1 MWWIIHIFFWYYVM
15 KILYCIFDFCRRFI
29 IRVAY
34 TGNISLVSSVVS
46 WQNKVNRMKI
56 YLFSDILKA
65 KIHFYRSMLNFY
77 HFQTIFYTLP
87 SWTQPWTDV
96 HIDYNTALF
105 SETIWFKDWKPNYR
119 ASKVLSGFIC
129 CITHLSITIN
139 CEHLIEFTMY
149 SIQHYVKKFVSDS
162 RQVGGFLQVL
172 RFPPPIKLTATI

>member
-1 MWWIIHIFFWYYVM
+1 MVFYATFN
-15 KILYCIFDFCRRFI
+15 
-29 IRVAY
+29 
-34 TGNISLVSSVVS
+34 NISVIS
-46 WQNKVNRMKI
+46 WQSVLLEGETGVPGENP
-56 YLFSDILKA
+56 

-129 CITHLSITIN
+129 CITHLSITHFQQYFSYIVAVSFIGGGN
-139 CEHLIEFTMY
+139 RSTWRKPPTCRESLTNFFTKCCIEYMVNSMRCSQFIVIDRCVM
-149 SIQHYVKKFVSDS
+149 Q
-162 RQVGGFLQVL
+162 Q
-172 RFPPPIKLTATI
+172 IKPDNTFEAL